1 MVKSVL
7 VICED
12 SPLGKNSAIEAIRL
26 TAGLIAME
34 DLSECKVIFMGDA
47 VNLLNKNLK
56 PEALNMDAFSEM
68 MRLMEFS
75 RLEIYL
81 LKDALETTG
90 LNPSD
95 LISYKNLKI
104 VDYKEISQLILN
116 AEMSF
121 KY

>member
-12 SPLGKNSAIEAIRL
+12 SPFGKNSAIEAIRL

-34 DLSECKVIFMGDA
+34 DLSECKVIFMGGA
-47 VNLLNKNLK
+47 VYLLNKNLK
-56 PEALNMDAFSEM
+56 PEALNMDSFSEI
-68 MRLMEFS
+68 MRLMELS
-75 RLEIYL
+75 HLEIYVS
-81 LKDALETTG
+81 KEALETVG

>member
-1 MVKSVL
+1 
-7 VICED
+7 
-12 SPLGKNSAIEAIRL
+12 
-26 TAGLIAME
+26 ME
-34 DLSECKVIFMGDA
+34 DLPECKVIFMGDA

-56 PEALNMDAFSEM
+56 PEALNMDSFSEM
-68 MRLMEFS
+68 MRLIEFS
-75 RLEIYL
+75 HLEIYL
-81 LKDALETTG
+81 LKDALDTAG

>member
-81 LKDALETTG
+81 LKDALETAG